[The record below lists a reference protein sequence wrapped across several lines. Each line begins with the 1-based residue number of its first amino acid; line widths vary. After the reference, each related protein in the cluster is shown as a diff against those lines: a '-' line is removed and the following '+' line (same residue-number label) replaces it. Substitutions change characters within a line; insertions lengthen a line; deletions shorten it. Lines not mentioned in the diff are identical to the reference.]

1 MSHPILAGA
10 EPFSATGGPAGALV
24 LHGFTGSPHSMRGI
38 AQALADAG
46 FTVELPLLP
55 GHGTAVED
63 MVPTGWSDWYG
74 AAQAA
79 YDDLARRCDRLVVV
93 GLSMGGTLAAS
104 LAADADPAGLVAVN
118 PHVQPALP
126 NVVEVLQGMLD
137 EGEVT
142 MPAIGGDI
150 AKPDIVELAYD
161 ATPIA
166 ALLSLLDASATLVER
181 LPSITCPT
189 LIFTSRQDHI
199 VDNACSD
206 LLAERVA
213 GPVERVGLDRSFH
226 VATLDFDAA
235 TIEAGT
241 VDFARKVCAG

>member
-1 MSHPILAGA
+1 M
-10 EPFSATGGPAGALV
+10 
-24 LHGFTGSPHSMRGI
+24 
-38 AQALADAG
+38 
-46 FTVELPLLP
+46 
-55 GHGTAVED
+55 
-63 MVPTGWSDWYG
+63 
-74 AAQAA
+74 
-79 YDDLARRCDRLVVV
+79 
-93 GLSMGGTLAAS
+93 
-104 LAADADPAGLVAVN
+104 
-118 PHVQPALP
+118 QPALP

>member
-1 MSHPILAGA
+1 MAGA
-10 EPFSATGGPAGALV
+10 EPFSASGGPAGALV

-38 AQALADAG
+38 AQALANAG

-79 YDDLARRCDRLVVV
+79 YDALAGRCERLVVV

-104 LAADADPAGLVAVN
+104 LAADRVPAGLVAVN
-118 PHVQPALP
+118 PHIQPAVP
-126 NVVEVLQGMLD
+126 NVSEVLQGMLD
-137 EGEVT
+137 QGEAT
-142 MPAIGGDI
+142 MPAIGGDV
-150 AKPDIVELAYD
+150 AQPETVELAYA

-166 ALLSLLDASATLVER
+166 ALLSLLDASAALVER

-206 LLAERVA
+206 LLAARCA
-213 GPVERVGLDRSFH
+213 GPVERVWLDRSYH

-241 VDFARKVCAG
+241 VDFARKVTAG